1 MKESDFLTRLIFFF
15 LCFPALLFV
24 FNCIKLKSYLPVIEC
39 FCTREQDPHVVGL
52 RILLGFSCSHL
63 HWIPIARREE
73 KHKIEKGNRSRCEKK
88 GELQHEFTFTSRLRG
103 PTTYY
108 TFYMHQFDLI
118 ARERCELSLLTFH
131 KTNLHSCQ
139 FLLKKTR
146 LYIAHS
152 YNLLVSL
159 YACLSDKFSHTFRA
173 RWLREHCLRA
183 HCSPYVCRCVVEL
196 LKCVNGKASVLRRSD
211 PFSQQRQHHAHSS
224 GSKIGKNYEIKIKE

>member
-1 MKESDFLTRLIFFF
+1 MFLY
-15 LCFPALLFV
+15 A
-24 FNCIKLKSYLPVIEC
+24 K
-39 FCTREQDPHVVGL
+39 QDPHVVGL

-118 ARERCELSLLTFH
+118 AGERCELSLLTFH

-183 HCSPYVCRCVVEL
+183 HHMYADV
-196 LKCVNGKASVLRRSD
+196 
-211 PFSQQRQHHAHSS
+211 
-224 GSKIGKNYEIKIKE
+224 